1 MTLWQYWD
9 YGNIEIIAILQN
21 DNMMKWQNYDKIT
34 IWQYDIVTIL
44 QDGNMAILQM
54 ELWQYDNIT
63 IWG

>member
-9 YGNIEIIAILQN
+9 FGNIEIMAILQN